1 MIKLL
6 LLFLFLSG
14 MVWAQP
20 TTPDVARWQA
30 QANRVT
36 ILRDK
41 WGIPHVYGKTDA
53 DAVFGLLY
61 AQCEDDFARVEMNYI
76 EKLGRRAEV
85 YGEQELYQDL
95 YTRLVIDSAGAMAD
109 YQRSPAWLKKLC
121 QAFANGV
128 NFYLYKNPRVKPAL
142 LTRFEP
148 WFPLLWTDG
157 SIGAINT
164 ADVTIEEMKAFY
176 TGSEYP
182 IAQRFTLFEENT
194 VGSNGFALAPGKTA
208 SGKAILYINPHV
220 TFYFRPE
227 VHMVSEEGLNA
238 YGAVTWGQF
247 FIYQGFNENCG
258 WMHTSC
264 NVDVADLY
272 RETITTQNNRLVY
285 AYNGKQRPVQQQT
298 LRLAYTAPAGRQRKT
313 FTAYRTHHG
322 PVMAKREGYHLAVKA
337 NNRSL
342 NGLMQSWL
350 RTKATGLADF
360 RKTMA
365 LRNNTSNST
374 VFADRAGNIAFWH
387 GNFVPIRNRQYD
399 WSKPVDG
406 TTPATEWQGLHPVEE
421 TVHVIN
427 PASGW
432 IQNCNS
438 TPFTCAGESSPK
450 RERYAPYMAP
460 DGENFRGLNAARV
473 LARTSAFTIDKTIQA
488 GYNTYLAAFEE
499 LVPALVRAHMALP
512 MADTLHTALREPIA
526 LLAAWD
532 FHARENSVATTLAL
546 EWAQNLSASLRKV
559 YIEEGEDD
567 QVQVVRKFAATAEPR
582 ALLAP
587 LDKTLR
593 NLRQRFGTWG
603 MAWGDINR
611 FQRLSGSLENPYDDA
626 QPSWPVAFASA
637 TWGMLP
643 SYNSR
648 SFANTRK
655 RYGVSGNSFVCAVE
669 FGERLRAKSLLA
681 GGNSSHQ
688 ESPHFFDQG
697 QMYATGTFKDVYFYR
712 EDVESHA
719 ERQYTPGE
727 Q

>member
-1 MIKLL
+1 MMKLP

-20 TTPDVARWQA
+20 TTTDVTRWQA
-30 QANRVT
+30 QADRVT
-36 ILRDK
+36 IVRDN

-85 YGEQELYQDL
+85 YGEKELYQDL
-95 YTRLVIDSAGAMAD
+95 YTRLVIDSAAAVAD
-109 YQRSPAWLKKLC
+109 YRTSPAWLKKLC
-121 QAFANGV
+121 QAFADGI
-128 NFYLYKNPRVKPAL
+128 NFYLHKNPQVKPAL

-164 ADVTIEEMKAFY
+164 ADVTIEEMKSFY
-176 TGSEYP
+176 TGTEYP

-194 VGSNGFALAPGKTA
+194 LGSNGFALAPAKTA

-272 RETITTQNNRLVY
+272 REKITTQNNKLVY
-285 AYNGKQRPVQQQT
+285 AYNNQLRPVQQQV
-298 LRLAYTAPAGRQRKT
+298 LSLAYATPAGRQRKT

-322 PVMAKREGYHLAVKA
+322 PVMAKREGYHLAVRA
-337 NNRSL
+337 NNRSR
-342 NGLMQSWL
+342 NGLIQSWQ

-360 RKTMA
+360 QKTMA

-387 GNFVPIRNRQYD
+387 GNFVPIRNRAYD

-427 PASGW
+427 PGSGW

-450 RERYAPYMAP
+450 RERFAAYMAP

-473 LARTSAFTIDKTIQA
+473 LARESAFTLEKTIQA

-499 LVPALVRAHMALP
+499 LVPALVRAHVLLP
-512 MADTLHTALREPIA
+512 VSDTLHATLHEPIA
-526 LLAAWD
+526 LLAAWN
-532 FHARENSVATTLAL
+532 FHVYENSIATTLAV
-546 EWAQNLSASLRKV
+546 EWAQKLSTSLRKV
-559 YIEEGEDD
+559 YIEEGEED
-567 QVQVVRKFAATAEPR
+567 QVQVVRRFAATAEPR
-582 ALLAP
+582 TLLIP
-587 LDKTLR
+587 LYHTVRELR
-593 NLRQRFGTWG
+593 EKFGTWG
-603 MAWGDINR
+603 IAWGDINR
-611 FQRLSGSLENPYDDA
+611 FQRLSGTLENPYDDA
-626 QPSWPVAFASA
+626 QRSWPVAFASA

-648 SFANTRK
+648 SFPNTKK

-669 FGERLRAKSLLA
+669 FGERLRARSLLA
-681 GGNSSHQ
+681 GGNSSHR

-697 QMYATGTFKDVYFYR
+697 RMYATGTFKDVYYYKD
-712 EDVESHA
+712 EVEEHA
-719 ERQYTPGE
+719 LRRYKPGE
-727 Q
+727 

>member
-1 MIKLL
+1 MKLP
-6 LLFLFLSG
+6 LLFFFLSG

-20 TTPDVARWQA
+20 TTTEVARWQA

-36 ILRDK
+36 IVRDN

-76 EKLGRRAEV
+76 EKLGRKAEV

-95 YTRLVIDSAGAMAD
+95 YTRLIIDSAGAVAD
-109 YQRSPAWLKKLC
+109 YQKSPAWLKKLC
-121 QAFANGV
+121 QAFADGI
-128 NFYLYKNPRVKPAL
+128 NFYLYKNPQVKPAL

-148 WFPLLWTDG
+148 WYPLLWTDG

-164 ADVTIEEMKAFY
+164 ADVTVDELKAFY
-176 TGSEYP
+176 TGQEYP

-194 VGSNGFALAPGKTA
+194 LGSNGFALAPTKTA

-227 VHMVSEEGLNA
+227 VHVVSEEGLNA

-272 RETITTQNNRLVY
+272 REKITTQNNKLVY
-285 AYNGKQRPVQQQT
+285 TYNHQQRPVQQQT
-298 LRLAYTAPAGRQRKT
+298 LALNYTTAAGRQRKT

-322 PVMAKREGYHLAVKA
+322 PIMAKREGAHLAVKA

-342 NGLMQSWL
+342 NGLIQSWQ

-360 RKTMA
+360 QKTMA

-387 GNFVPIRNRQYD
+387 GNFVPIRNRAYD

-406 TTPATEWQGLHPVEE
+406 TTPATEWQGLHPVAE

-438 TPFTCAGESSPK
+438 TPFTCAGESSPR
-450 RERYAPYMAP
+450 RERYPAYMAP

-473 LARTSAFTIDKTIQA
+473 LATGAAFTIDKTIQA

-499 LVPALVRAHMALP
+499 LVPALVRAHGSLP
-512 MADTLHTALREPIA
+512 VSDTLRTALREPIA

-532 FHARENSVATTLAL
+532 FHTHANSVATTLAV
-546 EWAQNLSASLRKV
+546 EWAQKLSGSLRKV

-567 QVQVVRKFAATAEPR
+567 QVQVVRTFAATADAR
-582 ALLAP
+582 ALLTP
-587 LDKTLR
+587 LYHTVRELK
-593 NLRQRFGTWG
+593 QKFGSWG

-611 FQRLSGSLENPYDDA
+611 FQRVSGSLENPYDDA
-626 QPSWPVAFASA
+626 QPSWPVAFTSA

-648 SFANTRK
+648 SFANTKK

-681 GGNSSHQ
+681 GGNSSHKN
-688 ESPHFFDQG
+688 SPHFFDQG
-697 QMYATGTFKDVYFYR
+697 QMYATGTFKDVYFYK
-712 EDVESHA
+712 EDVMQHA
-719 ERQYTPGE
+719 RRQYTPGE
-727 Q
+727 